1 MQEYPQ
7 LKTTCPNSAMKS
19 WKTANT
25 LHSEGILSALIELS
39 GILVHPNTTGMSTLQ
54 QKTSPMW
61 RSKHENLRGLPSS
74 VIPGLVLVKRKLNW
88 MLMGEGYSAH
98 LTIEEQRRTLRQ
110 AFRMWSEVTP
120 LIFREV
126 SPTSPLS
133 ADITLGFGT
142 GRHFGCPQAFESEGN
157 ELAHSTSYGE
167 IHFNDDQHFTAS
179 GQHGISLLKVAVHEI
194 GHVLGLPHSTRADSV
209 MSPSYNTEESSLE
222 LGIGDRRDI
231 QRLYGVC
238 EGPFDAVFD
247 WLWTK
252 RSSKGT
258 QTLRFNTFFLRGR
271 WSWLYENKNRTRPRE
286 PRLISSEW
294 GIPLRTKL
302 DTVLHIWGSTKQV
315 TYFFAG
321 ARVWIHN
328 SEESKDP
335 YGPKSTQLIQE
346 RFPGITGPIDAAY
359 FSYTQKTIYFFT
371 GSMVTVFD
379 IKTHRPLGGYPQ
391 RITDMFPSVT
401 PSDHP
406 IGNLDAVYYSFTH
419 QALFFFKGVY
429 FWKVVGS
436 KERSQN
442 ASLPINGV
450 LPRRRVSEQ
459 WFDICDITSA

>member
-1 MQEYPQ
+1 MRHNNKGKNRKNAVAVTDKMQEYPQ

-231 QRLYGVC
+231 QRLYG
-238 EGPFDAVFD
+238 
-247 WLWTK
+247 
-252 RSSKGT
+252 
-258 QTLRFNTFFLRGR
+258 
-271 WSWLYENKNRTRPRE
+271 
-286 PRLISSEW
+286 
-294 GIPLRTKL
+294 
-302 DTVLHIWGSTKQV
+302 
-315 TYFFAG
+315 